1 MIHKKEHI
9 LIGFTFI
16 MLLMGLLAWLTLPTP
31 VVKAGLPARDT
42 PTPVPSKNGDG
53 DRAKDSKPIGAW
65 IELQTQNA
73 SAGAW
78 SVVQWHSPSDGRSA
92 GNWENVDGWQGTL
105 DSAGSRRWWVAAKD
119 FGDGP
124 FRWVVTQGKGGAVL
138 GASEPFTLPA
148 GANETVGVTLTL
160 P

>member
-1 MIHKKEHI
+1 MIRKKEYA

-16 MLLMGLLAWLTLPTP
+16 VFLMGMLAWLALPPP
-31 VVKAGLPARDT
+31 VVRAGLPARDT
-42 PTPVPSKNGDG
+42 PTPVPSQNGDR
-53 DRAKDSKPIGAW
+53 DKDKDSRPIGAW

-73 SAGAW
+73 PAGAW
-78 SVVQWHSPSDGRSA
+78 SVVQWRSA

-105 DSAGSRRWWVAAKD
+105 NSNGLRRWWVAAKD

-124 FRWVVTQGKGGAVL
+124 FRWVVTQGQGGPAL

-148 GANETVGVTLTL
+148 GANETAGVKLTL